1 MFRATRGFLLVAP
14 AVFAATLAAFLL
26 SHPRAPEAFAPYP
39 FLSDALGPGV
49 LRQPLLRFAL
59 TSLVSFVA
67 PYLVIGLLLLLAEL
81 GVGTALPLWRG
92 KTSRRAPSAIPP
104 EGRWVFL
111 AVSLGVGVWAGISLH
126 RVAHGGELPGGVNV
140 APLFVSAAAF
150 GALAAALLAAALAAM
165 PRALLGHGPPPRAR
179 RVP

>member
-1 MFRATRGFLLVAP
+1 MFRTTRGFLLVAP

-39 FLSDALGPGV
+39 FLTDALGPGT
-49 LRQPLLRFAL
+49 LKQPLLRFAL

-81 GVGTALPLWRG
+81 GVGAALPLWRG
-92 KTSRRAPSAIPP
+92 KKGRRSAGGIPP
-104 EGRWVFL
+104 ESRWVFL
-111 AVSLGVGVWAGISLH
+111 AVSVGVGTWAGISLH
-126 RVAHGGELPGGVNV
+126 RVAHGGELPGGINV

-150 GALAAALLAAALAAM
+150 GALVTALFAALLVAA
-165 PRALLGHGPPPRAR
+165 PRALLGHGPSPRAR